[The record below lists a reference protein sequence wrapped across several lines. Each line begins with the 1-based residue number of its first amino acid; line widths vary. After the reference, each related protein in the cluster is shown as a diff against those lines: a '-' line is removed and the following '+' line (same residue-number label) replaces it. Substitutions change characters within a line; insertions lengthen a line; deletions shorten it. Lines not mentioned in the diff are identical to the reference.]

1 MLLLDGLDEV
11 PTAAQRTLMRDVVAA
26 CIRRYLLCRVVVT
39 CRTLSCQD
47 TAWRLEGVPDF
58 TLAPLTEE
66 QIDSFIDAWYSELTR
81 IKSVKAEEAET
92 LAQRLRQAVRRPD
105 LWRFAP
111 NPLLLTVMALVHTH
125 KNRLPEARA
134 LLYEET
140 IDFLLWQ
147 WEEMKYSATETA
159 PGLRSLLAQAEC
171 MDTDLKQALWHLAF
185 EAHRDG
191 GTDDSEAVAG
201 IGELPLE
208 KALAALH
215 PRQSRDW
222 AQQVIKVMQL
232 RAGLL
237 LERTPGVY
245 TFPHRTF
252 QEYLAGAYLSAQGD
266 FAEQAVRLATA
277 GPLWREVILLAV
289 GRLIHL
295 GGDTAKPLAL
305 VAELCPAMV
314 VDTDIAWQQAWLAGD
329 VLLEMGRSRR
339 CGSVQ
344 AHDLTERVRW
354 RLVELLWADR
364 LRPVERAAAGA
375 TLAHL
380 DDPRFRAD
388 TWYLPAEP
396 LLGFRRIPAGPF
408 LMGSDPGRDA
418 DAYDAEQPQHTVDLP
433 YEYYVARYPVTVAQ
447 FEAFVQASG
456 YKPRDEDCLRGLPN
470 HPVVWVSWHDALAY
484 CEWLTVRLREWSETP
499 EPLAHGLRTAG
510 WCVTLPSE
518 AEWEKAARG
527 IDGRLYPWGDD
538 PNPNCANYR
547 ETGIGKTSAVGCFP
561 GGVSPYGV
569 EEMSGNV
576 WEWTRSLWGPEWDK
590 LTFPYPYKPEDGR
603 EQLQA
608 AG

>member
-1 MLLLDGLDEV
+1 M
-11 PTAAQRTLMRDVVAA
+11 
-26 CIRRYLLCRVVVT
+26 
-39 CRTLSCQD
+39 
-47 TAWRLEGVPDF
+47 PDF

-81 IKSVKAEEAET
+81 VESVKAEEAET

-159 PGLRSLLAQAEC
+159 PGLRSLLAEAEC

-222 AQQVIKVMQL
+222 AQQVIKAMKL

-266 FAEQAVRLATA
+266 FAEQAARLATA

-305 VAELCPAMV
+305 VAELCPATA

-339 CGSVQ
+339 RGSMQ

-380 DDPRFRAD
+380 EDPRFRAD
-388 TWYLPAEP
+388 AWYLP
-396 LLGFRRIPAGPF
+396 G
-408 LMGSDPGRDA
+408 
-418 DAYDAEQPQHTVDLP
+418 
-433 YEYYVARYPVTVAQ
+433 
-447 FEAFVQASG
+447 
-456 YKPRDEDCLRGLPN
+456 
-470 HPVVWVSWHDALAY
+470 
-484 CEWLTVRLREWSETP
+484 
-499 EPLAHGLRTAG
+499 
-510 WCVTLPSE
+510 
-518 AEWEKAARG
+518 
-527 IDGRLYPWGDD
+527 
-538 PNPNCANYR
+538 
-547 ETGIGKTSAVGCFP
+547 
-561 GGVSPYGV
+561 
-569 EEMSGNV
+569 
-576 WEWTRSLWGPEWDK
+576 
-590 LTFPYPYKPEDGR
+590 
-603 EQLQA
+603 
-608 AG
+608 